1 MPYVLGVHLGSTVTT
16 AATARRDGGQ
26 WTAATPVPLAGTG
39 SVVPTVLCKVQDG
52 SFVAGEAAARQEI
65 NHHEWVVRGFTA
77 RLGDDLPM
85 VVGSEFVPAQRL
97 VAAMIEWVADT
108 VTHRQG
114 RPPEHIAVAHS
125 STWGPH
131 RIRLV
136 QQALAQLGLSE
147 VTMVPEPMAVAV
159 DYAAKQRVEE
169 HHPLLITSVGG
180 SSTDVSVLRRR
191 APAFEFVGSPLRS
204 EHPSGQDL
212 DDELFGLLREQF
224 AEQLDSLDP
233 TDPAQRA
240 ALAALRHECVRAKE
254 ALSRQDG
261 TSMWLDLPAGRTEFA
276 LSRTRFEQLARPHL
290 ERVPELISQA
300 VQSVSLRPE
309 DIETVLLAGGT
320 ARIPLLQNLVGER
333 LQHPPLVDVSPELAA
348 ANGAALAASKVL
360 TTDSDKGSVAETR
373 VLMALE
379 RLDDSEPRD
388 DEVEPVQRPPI
399 EVEPMPIEP
408 PDESKAKRM
417 RIIKLVIAA
426 SLVIIGVL
434 LTFYVEDASF
444 KGVLGLF
451 QTILHTG
458 ADRPG

>member
-26 WTAATPVPLAGTG
+26 WAAATPVPLAGTG
-39 SVVPTVLCKVQDG
+39 PVVPTVLCKVQDG

-65 NHHEWVVRGFTA
+65 NHHEWVARGFTA
-77 RLGDDLPM
+77 RLGDDLPL

-108 VTHRQG
+108 VAHRQG
-114 RPPEHIAVAHS
+114 HPPEHIAVAHS
-125 STWGPH
+125 SAWGPH

-136 QQALAQLGLSE
+136 QQALAQLGHSE

-169 HHPLLITSVGG
+169 HHPLVVASVGG
-180 SSTDVSVLRRR
+180 SSTDVAVLRRR

-204 EHPSGQDL
+204 DHPSGQDL
-212 DDELFGLLREQF
+212 DDEVFELLREQHG
-224 AEQLDSLDP
+224 AQLDSLDA

-240 ALAALRHECVRAKE
+240 ALAAVRNECVRAKE
-254 ALSRQDG
+254 ALSRQSG
-261 TSMWLDLPAGRTEFA
+261 VTMRLDLPGGPTEFA
-276 LSRTRFEQLARPHL
+276 ISRTRLEQLARPHL

-309 DIETVLLAGGT
+309 DVDTVILAGGV

-348 ANGAALAASKVL
+348 ASGAALAASKVL
-360 TTDSDKGSVAETR
+360 TTGTDQGSVAETS
-373 VLMALE
+373 VLMAVE
-379 RLDDSEPRD
+379 GLDDSEPHE
-388 DEVEPVQRPPI
+388 DEPEPVERPPI

-408 PDESKAKRM
+408 PDESRAKRM
-417 RIIKLVIAA
+417 KILKLSAA
-426 SLVIIGVL
+426 AALVIIGVL
-434 LTFYVEDASF
+434 ITFFVEDASF
-444 KGVLGLF
+444 KGVLSLF
-451 QTILHTG
+451 QAILHTG
-458 ADRPG
+458 ANRPG